1 MKLRSQSGLKS
12 GPGLAPLPAG
22 GRSGA
27 GRSVAAF
34 TMVEIAIALGILAFA
49 LVAIIGVLPAGMKVQ
64 KENRDETVINQDGL
78 FFLEAIRSGSK
89 GLFDLPYYV
98 DDLTNYVESVTVDY
112 GRDRVV
118 YTNNPTAGANRLTN
132 GLHIL
137 GLLSMPRI
145 ERLSD
150 GSYRSN
156 SVVARVRAISG
167 VAVDQS
173 PVNNELAF
181 RYLLQSEVTPFAQRP
196 PGLTP
201 SSLEEVR
208 VAENLYNNLHD
219 VRLTLRWPLYQ
230 RGNEWQTGRGRKTFR
245 TLISGELAS
254 YRPPGR
260 RERSL
265 YWFAPSEFT
274 TNILGNTF

>member
-1 MKLRSQSGLKS
+1 
-12 GPGLAPLPAG
+12 
-22 GRSGA
+22 
-27 GRSVAAF
+27 
-34 TMVEIAIALGILAFA
+34 MVEIAIALGILAFA